1 MSDTTK
7 KQKQLQWDVTFKRTS
22 NLPLDRSSIF
32 NDYQEAMK
40 YVNGLD
46 DNKKGVPYL
55 GQVFTILNNTSSS
68 YDESGVYVIKELPN
82 ENNGYQG
89 KIERAGEIVGGDA
102 ISVADGNQVDVKLDN
117 TTDKNFITKNEE
129 GLAVTGIDANKT
141 TTTKNIQ
148 ILGGPLAKLFEN
160 AGIAVSDITAGTSVE
175 EIFMNLLCQEE
186 WPSPTPDN
194 GTCSFKI
201 NGTPSISVSG
211 GTYVNNGLIEIGTP
225 ITIDQITAKQVTTNT
240 VRKPSIKN
248 IEWGYRTELTGATNT
263 NTSIE
268 TNWTTAQTDSSF
280 FKLEVNIDS
289 GFTGNSEPDAV
300 TATTYSSCKIEPFA
314 LTAVSGTNKI
324 TVTET
329 PAQFEASHTG
339 IPAYYV
345 VSNMGNVD
353 ENKKTQVISAVIEH
367 KPSIS
372 AVTNSLTLTGVYPI
386 FTNGISASTSD
397 DKGAAMVDLENHVSG
412 DGTKLTLMKS
422 GTQFAVSFAAH
433 TKGVEGYR
441 LYLPGDWKVTEAF
454 AINANTAKYA
464 VNQTTKFIALAD
476 KVERTIQGNKVE
488 YTVYEYLATEGANR
502 VRFKVG

>member
-32 NDYQEAMK
+32 NDYQEAMN

-46 DNKKGVPYL
+46 NNKKGVPYL
-55 GQVFTILNNTSSS
+55 GQVFTILNNTSDS
-68 YDESGVYVIKELPN
+68 YDESGVYVIKELPD
-82 ENNGYQG
+82 ENNGYHG

-102 ISVADGNQVDVKLDN
+102 ISVADGNQVDIKLDN

-160 AGIAVSDITAGTSVE
+160 AGITFSDITAGTSVE

-201 NGTPSISVSG
+201 NGAPSISVSG
-211 GTYVNNGLIEIGTP
+211 GTYSDGSLIEIGTP

-240 VRKPSIKN
+240 IRKPSIKN

-280 FKLEVNIDS
+280 FKLEVNINS

-300 TATTYSSCKIEPFA
+300 TAATYSSCKIEPFA
-314 LTAVSGTNKI
+314 LTAVNGTNKI

-339 IPAYYV
+339 IPAYYM

-353 ENKKTQVISAVIEH
+353 ENKKTQVISAVAEH
-367 KPSIS
+367 RPSIS
-372 AVTNSLTLTGVYPI
+372 TATKSLTLTGVYPI
-386 FTNGISASTSD
+386 FTNGIEAGYDSDNKPTGESISVPTEGVNGKLSLKNAGATFVVSYASQDIAPYTI
-397 DKGAAMVDLENHVSG
+397 
-412 DGTKLTLMKS
+412 
-422 GTQFAVSFAAH
+422 
-433 TKGVEGYR
+433 
-441 LYLPGDWKVTEAF
+441 YLPGEWK
-454 AINANTAKYA
+454 IKNAYIKDPLTGKFEIDCKNDFKT
-464 VNQTTKFIALAD
+464 NGTKTFT
-476 KVERTIQGNKVE
+476 VQGNE
-488 YTVYEYLATEGANR
+488 ITYTVYEWSSTQGPEF
-502 VRFKVG
+502 VKFTVE

>member
-22 NLPLDRSSIF
+22 DLPLDRSSIF
-32 NDYQEAMK
+32 NDYQEAMN

-46 DNKKGVPYL
+46 NNKKGVPYL
-55 GQVFTILNNTSSS
+55 GQVFTILNNTSDS

-102 ISVADGNQVDVKLDN
+102 ISVADGKQVDVKLDN

-186 WPSPTPDN
+186 WPSPTSFN
-194 GTCSFKI
+194 GNCAFKI
-201 NGTPSISVSG
+201 NGTPSISVLG
-211 GTYVNNGLIEIGTP
+211 GTYGDGSLIEIGTP
-225 ITIDQITAKQVTTNT
+225 ITIDQIAANQVTTYN
-240 VRKPSIKN
+240 VYNPSIRN

-263 NTSIE
+263 NTFIE
-268 TNWTTAQTDSSF
+268 TNWTTAQTDGSS

-300 TATTYSSCKIEPFA
+300 TATTYSSCKIEPFV

-329 PAQFEASHTG
+329 PARFERSHTG

-353 ENKKTQVISAVIEH
+353 EDKKTQVIN
-367 KPSIS
+367 
-372 AVTNSLTLTGVYPI
+372 AVTGDRPNISTVTKSLTLTGVYPI
-386 FTNGISASTSD
+386 FTNGISASTVD
-397 DKGAAMVDLENHVSG
+397 EEALAMGDLKEIVSG
-412 DGTKLTLMKS
+412 EGNKLKLMTS

-433 TKGVEGYR
+433 IKGVEGYR
-441 LYLPGDWKVTEAF
+441 LFLPGEWKIIEAF
-454 AINANTAKYA
+454 GLNTNQGKYTN
-464 VNQTTKFIALAD
+464 NQTDNFKALPD